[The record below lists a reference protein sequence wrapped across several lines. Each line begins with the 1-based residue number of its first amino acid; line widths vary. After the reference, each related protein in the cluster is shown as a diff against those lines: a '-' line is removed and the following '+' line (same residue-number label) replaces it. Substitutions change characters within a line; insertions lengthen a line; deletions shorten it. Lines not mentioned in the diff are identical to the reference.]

1 MGKNVIFLLNIDNE
15 NRIIVE
21 RKKEGEKLHN
31 DSCVFFEHKKKKFLL
46 TDASFV
52 DEFGY
57 SMYHRIFNIKK
68 FQSISHFIK
77 LYEKELN

>member
-31 DSCVFFEHKKKKFLL
+31 DSCVF
-46 TDASFV
+46 S
-52 DEFGY
+52 
-57 SMYHRIFNIKK
+57 NIKK
-68 FQSISHFIK
+68 RNF
-77 LYEKELN
+77 Y